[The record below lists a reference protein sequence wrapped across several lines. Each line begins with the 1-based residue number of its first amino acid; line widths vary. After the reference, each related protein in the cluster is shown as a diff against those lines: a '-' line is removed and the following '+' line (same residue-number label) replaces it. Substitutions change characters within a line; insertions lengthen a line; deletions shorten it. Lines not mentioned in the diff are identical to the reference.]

1 LQAGLSPRAEAYRPH
16 SPEIDR
22 APLANVYSGST
33 LIASGQ
39 AGGPANPFHDTQS
52 TFAPEAQA
60 GYFSH
65 FANSSWLWGVKFRYK
80 YLGVTSTDRLAD
92 SPQTGSTT
100 NTGAAPA
107 ATSFTGNVVI
117 QSSQTRL
124 NHELAFLAFLGH
136 SFANTNVYLGAG
148 PALFGTK
155 SDINHAIGYADNG
168 THVNITG
175 APVNYSSSNW
185 VWGTALQVGMS
196 YWFAPT

>member
-1 LQAGLSPRAEAYRPH
+1 MQAGLSPRAEAYRPH

-92 SPQTGSTT
+92 SPQTGSFT

-148 PALFGTK
+148 PALFGTNPI
-155 SDINHAIGYADNG
+155 SIMPSA
-168 THVNITG
+168 TRT
-175 APVNYSSSNW
+175 
-185 VWGTALQVGMS
+185 TARTS
-196 YWFAPT
+196 ISPARRSIIPAPTGCGEPPCKSA